1 MSRTEGG
8 GPTVELDFE
17 SPRGASPLGGGA
29 AALVAR
35 AEAQRRAG
43 DPDAALRFARDASA
57 LEPGSPAAR
66 AALALA
72 LLDLGRDSEARRHL
86 ATLIDGPPQRE
97 ASPFELG
104 TLEDGEFER
113 AFSDASPE
121 PETMHDANE
130 VAFEAMREAELLG
143 PEADPA
149 APGSPFRTR
158 TMASLLESQGDGDA
172 ARSIR
177 ASLEPGSEAPRRG
190 RRHDDVRNTLER
202 WLGRLR
208 RGDG

>member
-1 MSRTEGG
+1 MTRAEGG
-8 GPTVELDFE
+8 GSIVELDFE
-17 SPRGASPLGGGA
+17 SPQSDGA
-29 AALVAR
+29 AGLVAH

-43 DPDAALRFARDASA
+43 DPDAALRFAKQASA
-57 LEPGSPAAR
+57 LEPELPAAR

-86 ATLIDGPPQRE
+86 AVLIEGAPQSE

-104 TLEDGEFER
+104 GIEEGELDS

-121 PETMHDANE
+121 PEAMHDANE

-149 APGSPFRTR
+149 ALGSPFRTR
-158 TMASLLESQGDGDA
+158 TMASLLESQGDRNA
-172 ARSIR
+172 ARAIR
-177 ASLEPGSEAPRRG
+177 ASLAPRQEAPRRG
-190 RRHDDVRNTLER
+190 RRRDDVVHTLER

-208 RGDG
+208 RGDA